1 VPISTISLGPIL
13 IPVSVL
19 GLVTSYIAMT
29 WFLGRIAPRL
39 GLDSLWTRRVIEKSF
54 LVGIIAARLGF
65 TASNWNSYLNEP
77 WTVLFIW
84 QPGYSVGVGITA
96 AIVFSVLCLQRL
108 NGLWHRS
115 SISILTS
122 GILTGVIVFS
132 TVVGLVWALS
142 DQNTVRPGSTIS
154 DFTLQDLNGKAVRW
168 SDHEGSGTILNFW
181 ATWCPPCLREMPLL
195 DLAHQTYQTQG
206 INVIGIS
213 VGESE
218 ETVRNYI
225 DSTGIT
231 YPIWINGN
239 ENTGDQTQE
248 IFDLYAGV
256 GLPTTIFADSQGVI
270 RKLYVGELSQ
280 GFIDSEV
287 AKLISKTT
295 Q

>member
-1 VPISTISLGPIL
+1 MPISTISLGPIL
-13 IPVSVL
+13 IPVSIL

-39 GLDSLWTRRVIEKSF
+39 GFDPLWTKRVIEKSF

-65 TASNWNSYLNEP
+65 AASNWNSYLNEP
-77 WTVLFIW
+77 WTVLFFW
-84 QPGYSVGVGITA
+84 QPGYSVGVGITV
-96 AIVFSVLCLQRL
+96 AIAFSAFCIQRL
-108 NGLWHRS
+108 KGLWHRS

-132 TVVGLVWALS
+132 TIVGLAWILS
-142 DQNTVRPGSTIS
+142 DQTTIRPGTTIS
-154 DFTLQDLNGKAVRW
+154 DFTLQDLDGKAVRW
-168 SDHEGSGTILNFW
+168 SDLGGSGTILNFW

-195 DLAHQTYQTQG
+195 DLAYQTYQPQG
-206 INVIGIS
+206 LNVIGIS

-231 YPIWINGN
+231 YPIWVNGN
-239 ENTGDQTQE
+239 QNTEDQTRE
-248 IFDLYAGV
+248 IFNLYAGV
-256 GLPTTIFADSQGVI
+256 GLPTTIFADPQGVI
-270 RKLYVGELSQ
+270 RKLYVGELSR

-295 Q
+295 E